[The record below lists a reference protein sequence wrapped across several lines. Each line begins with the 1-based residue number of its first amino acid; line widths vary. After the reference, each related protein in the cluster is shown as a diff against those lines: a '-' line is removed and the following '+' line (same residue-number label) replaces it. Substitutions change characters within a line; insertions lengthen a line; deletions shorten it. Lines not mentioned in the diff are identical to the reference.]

1 MHGAHISVKGTEAV
15 LQRIA
20 AAVCAGNRHAARFV
34 RNEHV
39 RIFINHAHPS
49 GKPRK
54 RGGKRRP
61 CAAVRQAGEGH
72 GFLFCRVFQREGIGP
87 KRDLLAG
94 LCQSVIAL
102 IAPDGRFVPGHL
114 YADLVV
120 PPCVKADVE
129 QGKPACLR
137 GKAEGKGGGLC
148 AGRIGRGE
156 ACIARFFIPKEPA
169 FQFGFLLRF
178 ACNERTI
185 ALLNAPVTRKCSAKA
200 RRGLGCARKRQ
211 HAANGS
217 IQPVDEAEVNLAGL
231 AVFFF
236 DVCLCKR
243 EKIHI
248 PGGIGLHGD
257 VYGLFHHKQVV
268 VLI

>member
-1 MHGAHISVKGTEAV
+1 M
-15 LQRIA
+15 
-20 AAVCAGNRHAARFV
+20 
-34 RNEHV
+34 
-39 RIFINHAHPS
+39 
-49 GKPRK
+49 
-54 RGGKRRP
+54 
-61 CAAVRQAGEGH
+61 
-72 GFLFCRVFQREGIGP
+72 LFCRVFQREGIGP

-114 YADLVV
+114 YADLMV

-129 QGKPACLR
+129 QGKPVRLR
-137 GKAEGKGGGLC
+137 HEAEGKGSGLC

-156 ACIARFFIPKEPA
+156 TCIARFFIPEEPA
-169 FQFGFLLRF
+169 LQLGLPLRF
-178 ACNERTI
+178 ARNERTI
-185 ALLNAPVTRKCSAKA
+185 ALLNAPVARKCSAKA
-200 RRGLGCARKRQ
+200 RRGLGGARKRQ
-211 HAANGS
+211 HAADGPV
-217 IQPVDEAEVNLAGL
+217 QPVDKAKVNLAGL

-248 PGGIGLHGD
+248 PGEIGLHGD
-257 VYGLFHHKQVV
+257 VYGFFHHKQVV